1 MSWLTRAGHAQRMN
15 ATKAIGITK
24 HTHTGSMP
32 VWLHADGVSGP
43 ADDRRVA
50 AEPGVLA
57 LEDG

>member
-1 MSWLTRAGHAQRMN
+1 MN
-15 ATKAIGITK
+15 ATRAVGITK
-24 HTHTGSMP
+24 QTHTGSMP
-32 VWLHADGVSGP
+32 VWRHADGVSGP